1 MRGFGVENEVVKVY
15 LFVKKKGLKR
25 ENIVKIEFCVVPSI
39 GSHNLVAIP
48 LQMLCKIVANY
59 NHAVY
64 VSKVP
69 WLRVESMALLGAK
82 PHGFGWEMCAEG
94 WMISPTRL
102 RHFPE
107 STRWRRGVDS
117 YTYNQSTRRND

>member
-1 MRGFGVENEVVKVY
+1 MF
-15 LFVKKKGLKR
+15 
-25 ENIVKIEFCVVPSI
+25 IVKIAFYVVPII
-39 GSHNLVAIP
+39 GSHNIVAIP

-82 PHGFGWEMCAEG
+82 PHGFG
-94 WMISPTRL
+94 
-102 RHFPE
+102 
-107 STRWRRGVDS
+107 
-117 YTYNQSTRRND
+117 